1 MGEEIQLWNRRRG
14 KILWERKQVSVL
26 THTLFKLYD
35 LLALVRKGLEADTP
49 VAISILN
56 TQILVSYTIPYS
68 PLRNEKF
75 WGEKADSRTVVRK
88 LQGEPRTP
96 LHGSKGMLK
105 N

>member
-1 MGEEIQLWNRRRG
+1 MGEGIQLQNRRRII
-14 KILWERKQVSVL
+14 ILWEPKQVSVL
-26 THTLFKLYD
+26 THILFKVND
-35 LLALVRKGLEADTP
+35 LPALARKGLEADTP

-56 TQILVSYTIPYS
+56 TQILVSYTIPHS

-75 WGEKADSRTVVRK
+75 WVEKADSRTMARK

-96 LHGSKGMLK
+96 LHGSKAVLT